1 MWYILQLNENPI
13 IFICGEAARQ
23 KGMYGMY
30 DQKNIRNIAIIAH
43 VDHGKTTLVD
53 EMLKQ
58 SGIYRENQT
67 VVDRV
72 MDSGDLERE
81 RGITI
86 LAKNTAVHYK
96 GTKINIVDTPG
107 HADFGG
113 EVERIL
119 KMVNGVILLVDAAE
133 GPMPQTRFVL
143 QKALELGHKVIVV
156 INKID
161 RLDARIEEV
170 MDEVLELLLDLNATE
185 EQFDSPTLFCSARQ
199 GVASYGPT
207 EPGVNLDPLFKTI
220 VDYIPAPTGDPKA
233 PLQMLVSS
241 IDYNDYVG
249 RIGIGRIE
257 RGTIRQNQEVSICDY
272 HDPSHSAKGK
282 VVALYEFDG
291 LTKKPITEASAG
303 EIVAFSGMADITIG
317 RTVCAPELPEPLPF
331 VKISDP
337 TIEMTFS
344 VNDSP
349 FAGREGKYVTSR
361 NLRDRLNRELLKD
374 VSLHV
379 TEQGTDAFNVAGRGE
394 MHLSIL
400 IETMRREGYEFQ
412 VSTPRVLTKV
422 IDGKVCE
429 PIERMVADVPE
440 SSMGSVIEKMGRRK
454 GDLLSMTPVGSRYRL
469 EFLVPSRG
477 LFGYRS
483 EFLTDTRGEGI
494 MSSVLDSYAPLKGE
508 IERRKTGSLI
518 AFETG
523 EACTYGLYNA
533 QERGQLFIGP
543 GVEVYAG
550 MVVGICSRNEDMT
563 VNVCKKKQLT
573 NMRAAGADDALRLT
587 SPRVLSLEQCLEF
600 LADDELL
607 EVTPKNLR
615 IRKRELDH
623 SARMRQLMKTRNNG

>member
-1 MWYILQLNENPI
+1 MAQQE
-13 IFICGEAARQ
+13 
-23 KGMYGMY
+23 K
-30 DQKNIRNIAIIAH
+30 IRNIAIIAH

-58 SGIYRENQT
+58 GGIYRENQA

-86 LAKNTAVHYK
+86 LAKNTSVQYK
-96 GTKINIVDTPG
+96 DYKINIVDTPG

-119 KMVNGVILLVDAAE
+119 KMVNGVLLLVDAAE

-156 INKID
+156 VNKID

-170 MDEVLELLLDLNATE
+170 MDEVLELLLDLDATE

-199 GVASYGPT
+199 GIASYGPT
-207 EPGVNLDPLFKTI
+207 DVGIDLKPLFETI
-220 VDYIPAPTGDPKA
+220 VNYIPAPQGDASA

-241 IDYNDYVG
+241 IDYNEYVG

-257 RGTIRQNQEVSICDY
+257 RGTIHQNQEITICDY
-272 HDPSHSAKGK
+272 HDPELQQKGK
-282 VVALYEFDG
+282 IVALYTFDG
-291 LTKKPITEASAG
+291 LNRVPVQEASAG
-303 EIVAFSGMADITIG
+303 EIVAFSGIADLTIG
-317 RTVCAPELPEPLPF
+317 RTICAPAQPEPLPF

-344 VNDSP
+344 INDSP
-349 FAGREGKYVTSR
+349 FAGREGKFVTSR
-361 NLRDRLNRELLKD
+361 NLRDRLDRELLKD
-374 VSLHV
+374 VSLRV

-412 VSTPRVLTKV
+412 VSTPRVLTKM
-422 IDGKVCE
+422 IDGTRCE
-429 PIERMVADVPE
+429 PIERMIADVPE
-440 SSMGSVIEKMGRRK
+440 SSMGSVIEKIGQRK
-454 GDLLSMTPVGSRYRL
+454 GDLVSMTPVGSRYRL

-477 LFGYRS
+477 LFGYRN

-494 MSSVLDSYAPLKGE
+494 MSSVLDSYAPMKGE
-508 IERRKTGSLI
+508 IARRKTGSLI

-523 EACTYGLYNA
+523 EACAYGIGNV
-533 QERGQLFIGP
+533 QDRGSMFIEP
-543 GVEVYAG
+543 GTPVYAG
-550 MVVGICSRNEDMT
+550 MIVGACNRNEDMS
-563 VNVCKKKQLT
+563 VNVCKRKQLT
-573 NMRAAGADDALRLT
+573 NMRAAGSDDAVRLVP
-587 SPRVLSLEQCLEF
+587 PRKLSLEQCLEY

-607 EVTPKNLR
+607 EVTPESLR
-615 IRKRELDH
+615 MRKRILDH
-623 SARMRQLMKTRNNG
+623 SARMRQVMKNRNVSDK

>member
-1 MWYILQLNENPI
+1 MAQQE
-13 IFICGEAARQ
+13 
-23 KGMYGMY
+23 
-30 DQKNIRNIAIIAH
+30 NIRNIAIIAH

-53 EMLKQ
+53 QMLKQ
-58 SGIYRENQT
+58 GGIYRENQAT
-67 VVDRV
+67 VERV

-96 GTKINIVDTPG
+96 DTKINIVDTPG

-119 KMVNGVILLVDAAE
+119 KMVNGVLLLVDAAE

-156 INKID
+156 VNKVD
-161 RLDARIEEV
+161 RPDARVHEV
-170 MDEVLELLLDLNATE
+170 MDEVLELLLDLDATD
-185 EQFDSPTLFCSARQ
+185 EQFDSPTIFCSARQ
-199 GVASYGPT
+199 GIASYGPDQLGT
-207 EPGVNLDPLFKTI
+207 DLVPLFETI
-220 VDYIPAPTGDPKA
+220 VNYIPAPTGDDAA
-233 PLQMLVSS
+233 PLQVLVSS
-241 IDYNDYVG
+241 IDYNEYVG

-257 RGTIRQNQEVSICDY
+257 RGAVKVGQEVSICDY
-272 HDPSHSAKGK
+272 HDPELRQKGK
-282 VVALYEFDG
+282 IVALYEFDG
-291 LTKKPITEASAG
+291 LGKTPIQAASAG

-317 RTVCAPELPEPLPF
+317 RTICAPDAVAPLPF

-361 NLRDRLNRELLKD
+361 NLRDRLMRELLKD

-400 IETMRREGYEFQ
+400 METMRREGYEFA
-412 VSTPRVLTKV
+412 VSTPRVLTKE

-429 PIERMVADVPE
+429 PIERLVCDVPDGT
-440 SSMGSVIEKMGRRK
+440 MGAVIEKIGQRK
-454 GDLLSMTPVGSRYRL
+454 GDLVTMSPVGSRYRL

-477 LFGYRS
+477 LFGYRN

-494 MSSVLDSYAPLKGE
+494 MSSVLDSYAPMKGE
-508 IERRKTGSLI
+508 ITRRLTGSLVS
-518 AFETG
+518 FETG
-523 EACTYGLYNA
+523 DASSYGLFNA
-533 QERGQLFIGP
+533 QERGVLFIGP
-543 GVEVYAG
+543 GTEVYAG

-563 VNVCKKKQLT
+563 VNICKKKQLT
-573 NMRAAGADDALRLT
+573 NMRAAGSDEALRLT
-587 SPRVLSLEQCLEF
+587 TPRVFSLEQCLEF

-607 EVTPKNLR
+607 ECTPKSLR
-615 IRKRELDH
+615 IRKRTLEH
-623 SARMRQLMKTRNNG
+623 AARMREVMKKRG

>member
-1 MWYILQLNENPI
+1 
-13 IFICGEAARQ
+13 
-23 KGMYGMY
+23 
-30 DQKNIRNIAIIAH
+30 
-43 VDHGKTTLVD
+43 
-53 EMLKQ
+53 
-58 SGIYRENQT
+58 
-67 VVDRV
+67 

-96 GTKINIVDTPG
+96 NTKINIVDTPG

-119 KMVNGVILLVDAAE
+119 KMVNGVLLLVDAAE

-156 INKID
+156 VNKVD
-161 RLDARIEEV
+161 RPDARVHEV
-170 MDEVLELLLDLNATE
+170 MDEVLELLLDLDATD
-185 EQFDSPTLFCSARQ
+185 EQFDSPTIFCSARQ
-199 GVASYGPT
+199 GVASYGPDQMGT
-207 EPGVNLDPLFKTI
+207 DLTPLFETI
-220 VDYIPAPTGDPKA
+220 VNYIPAPTGDAAA
-233 PLQMLVSS
+233 PLQVLVSS
-241 IDYNDYVG
+241 IDYNEYVG

-257 RGTIRQNQEVSICDY
+257 RGTVKVGQEVSICDY
-272 HDPSHSAKGK
+272 HDPDIRQKGK
-282 VVALYEFDG
+282 IVALYEFDG
-291 LTKKPITEASAG
+291 LGKNPIQEASAG

-317 RTVCAPELPEPLPF
+317 RTICAPDAVEPLPF

-361 NLRDRLNRELLKD
+361 NLRDRLMRELLKD

-400 IETMRREGYEFQ
+400 METMRREGYEFA
-412 VSTPRVLTKV
+412 VSTPRVLTKE
-422 IDGKVCE
+422 IDGKICE
-429 PIERMVADVPE
+429 PIERLVCDVPDGT
-440 SSMGSVIEKMGRRK
+440 MGAVIEKIGQRK
-454 GDLLSMTPVGSRYRL
+454 GDLVTMSPVGSRYRL

-477 LFGYRS
+477 LFGYRN

-494 MSSVLDSYAPLKGE
+494 MSSVLDSYAPMKGE
-508 IERRKTGSLI
+508 ITRRLTGSLVS
-518 AFETG
+518 FETG
-523 EACTYGLYNA
+523 EASSYGLFNA
-533 QERGQLFIGP
+533 QERGVLFIGP
-543 GVEVYAG
+543 GTEVYAG

-573 NMRAAGADDALRLT
+573 NMRAAGSDEALRLT
-587 SPRVLSLEQCLEF
+587 TPRIFSLEQCLEF

-607 EVTPKNLR
+607 ECTPKSLR
-615 IRKRELDH
+615 IRKRTLDH
-623 SARMRQLMKTRNNG
+623 AARMREVMKKRG